1 MILHKQDLKNIG
13 HTAYKDDDGN
23 LVIVSFGDYLGI
35 ERIFIRNI
43 LLQFGDY
50 KIIDEGDVPVNDDH
64 CDYEF
69 VTNLPW
75 DKYEELW

>member
-13 HTAYKDDDGN
+13 HTAYKGDDGN

-35 ERIFIRNI
+35 ERILIRNI

-50 KIIDEGDVPVNDDH
+50 TITDEGDKCYDDGY